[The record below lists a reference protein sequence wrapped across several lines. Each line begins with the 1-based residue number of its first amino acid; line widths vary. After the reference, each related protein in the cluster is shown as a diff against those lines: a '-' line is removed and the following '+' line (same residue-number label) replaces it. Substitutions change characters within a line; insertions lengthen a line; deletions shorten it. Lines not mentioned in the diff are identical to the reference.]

1 MSGPGLPRVTIV
13 ILNWNGWQD
22 TVPCVDSCLRAT
34 YPGLRLLLVDNG
46 STDGSEAIL
55 RERFPSVELLQTGE
69 NLGFAGGNNAGIRRA
84 LADGADLVLLLNNDT
99 EVDPGFVTALVEA
112 AVARPDAGML
122 CPKILLHDRPDVLW
136 YAGASFHP
144 WLGWGRHRGYGQRD
158 RGQFD
163 SVEETAR
170 PTGCALL
177 VTRALCDRVGL
188 LRDDYFCY
196 AEDLEWCLRARE
208 AGLGVLYVP
217 ASRVWHKVS
226 RSTGGAR
233 SVTAVRYHTRNLL
246 ACVDDRLPLPFLVR
260 PLRWSAILAA
270 GALGVFTH
278 RLPPGRGIAAVLRG
292 AGDRLRGRRGRI
304 PP

>member
-1 MSGPGLPRVTIV
+1 MSPPALTIV

-22 TVPCVDSCLRAT
+22 TIPCVDSCLRAT

-163 SVEETAR
+163 RVEETER

-177 VTRALCDRVGL
+177 VTRALCDRIGL